1 MKSNPTPKIVQNP
14 VSEYTDTGN
23 GKGGLSEEVPLSVR
37 ILMEK
42 AKEYEIKQDV
52 FVGGDGIGEKSEAFS
67 GTFLLGKLWIS
78 STHGFLDRCKF
89 QMKRFFV
96 RFLTKCMRFSYIW
109 HVKLSRGWI

>member
-14 VSEYTDTGN
+14 VSEYTDTGSGN
-23 GKGGLSEEVPLSVR
+23 GGSTEEVPLSVR

-89 QMKRFFV
+89 QMKRFV
-96 RFLTKCMRFSYIW
+96 CSVSDKMYE
-109 HVKLSRGWI
+109 V